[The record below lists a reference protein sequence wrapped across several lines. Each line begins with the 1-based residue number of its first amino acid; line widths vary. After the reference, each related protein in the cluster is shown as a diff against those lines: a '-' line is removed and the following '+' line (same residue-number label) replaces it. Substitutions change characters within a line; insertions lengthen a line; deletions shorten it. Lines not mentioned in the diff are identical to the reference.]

1 MRYSLLTILFACTIS
16 AAMSQTLGTW
26 SNTGPVLFPTNVSGQ
41 VDGIGRTCQIKFH
54 PTNPQKM
61 YAVSAS
67 GGLFISNNNG
77 VTWAPTPGTEQL
89 PTTACAS
96 VCIDYTNDN
105 ILYLSTG
112 DPNYYGDDF
121 GIWKSTNGGTTWAAS
136 NTGIGN
142 RMAVE
147 ILMDPNDHTV
157 LVAATDDGIWKSTN
171 SGASW
176 TGQLTGKTFRDMKLK
191 PTTRTLYAVTE
202 MEFYKST
209 DFGNTWTAV
218 TNGITPPTNN
228 GGMRIAVS
236 PADTNRVYVA
246 TTDGFGV
253 VFRSN
258 NSAQTFTQIYSSTT
272 QCLVCYD
279 STVTS
284 GSQGDY
290 NFDLNAN
297 PTNADEVIL
306 VSHCVWRSTDGGNNW
321 SWRTQWWNQVH
332 TDMHHI
338 EFNPY
343 NPTQLFNA
351 NDGGVWLSTDPL
363 ATAWAPR
370 ADGLAASEIYHAA
383 QSQKIRQLIS
393 IGTQDNG
400 ELYYDGIWKCNRG
413 GDWGAVCAF
422 DYLGTG
428 STVWYLGSGDRRNL
442 QPLGGDQSYN
452 SPFVADNG
460 SAVAFFPSLTNVAY
474 IGKDSI
480 FRSMDINSNPPTW
493 SLIDIVTG
501 TILDMSF
508 SRADSNIL
516 YVVADNGVLYRS
528 DNALAANPTLIAIN
542 TPSTNNNGAS
552 IATNKSDPNIVYLSC
567 NNKLYRSANKGATW
581 TNITYNLPN
590 LNIRKVFHDD
600 YLPNERLYVN
610 AGSYVYYKDN
620 TTTTWTN
627 YSNAYGLPT
636 IANASDFMMYND
648 GTSASVLRLSTYG
661 RGVWECPM
669 NINLPPACSF
679 TADKQ
684 NICASDTVHYTG
696 SLFGNYTS
704 YHWTFPGGNPATS
717 TVLNPVVVYPANG
730 TYNAILTAVGPGGTT
745 ADTQFSYIVVS
756 LGSGN
761 PIQEGFETAVYP
773 PAGWQLQSL
782 TGASWVSTTIAGGF
796 GTSAHSILAD
806 NFDNDA
812 GGQHDAI
819 ITPKINLTGAVNPY
833 VTFDVAYARYPNYND
848 SLMVQIST
856 DCGKHYAPVYI
867 KYDVALATA
876 PDKTDSM
883 FKPTA
888 LQWRKDTIW
897 LTPYIGNSVMLS
909 FENIGHY
916 GQALYLDNINIIG
929 PVSVEHIADNNS
941 LKVYP
946 NPTTGI
952 LNIDAEGIQGSTITI
967 SCYDIVGK
975 LVQQKTLSTHNN
987 TLSTTMNLSNV
998 PKGVYLI
1005 QLQTDTGTQYMKRI
1019 VVE

>member
-1 MRYSLLTILFACTIS
+1 MRSSLLTILFVCTIT

-26 SNTGPVLFPTNVSGQ
+26 SNTGPIQFPVNVSGQ

-67 GGLFISNNNG
+67 GGLFISSNNG
-77 VTWAPTPGTEQL
+77 LTWAPTLGTDQL

-121 GIWKSTNGGTTWAAS
+121 GIWKSTNGGNTWAAS
-136 NTGIGN
+136 NAGIGN

-171 SGASW
+171 SGATW
-176 TGQLTGKTFRDMKLK
+176 TGQFTGKHFRDMKLK

-209 DFGNTWTAV
+209 DFGNTWTQV
-218 TNGITPPTNN
+218 TSGVTPPANN

-246 TTDGFGV
+246 TTDGFGI

-258 NSAQTFTQIYSSTT
+258 DGAQTFTQIYSSTT
-272 QCLVCYD
+272 QCVVCYD
-279 STVTS
+279 TSVTS

-290 NFDLNAN
+290 NFDLTAN

-306 VSHCVWRSTDGGNNW
+306 VSHCVWRSIDGGYNW
-321 SWRTQWWNQVH
+321 GWRTQWWNQVH

-363 ATAWAPR
+363 ATAWGPR

-400 ELYYDGIWKCNRG
+400 ELYFDGIWKCNRG
-413 GDWGAVCAF
+413 GDWGSVCSF

-428 STVWYLGSGDRRNL
+428 STVWYLDAGNRRNL
-442 QPLGGDQSYN
+442 QPLAGDQSFALPYLAGYAN
-452 SPFVADNG
+452 
-460 SAVAFFPSLTNVAY
+460 AVAFHPNVPNVAY
-474 IGKDSI
+474 LAKDTI
-480 FRSMDINSNPPTW
+480 YRSTDINANPPTW
-493 SLIDIVTG
+493 TQIDIFSGST
-501 TILDMSF
+501 LDVSF
-508 SRADSNIL
+508 CAADSNIV
-516 YVVADNGVLYRS
+516 YAVGDDGYIYRC
-528 DNALAANPTLIAIN
+528 DNALAANPIFVAFL
-542 TPSTNNNGAS
+542 TPFTTTNGAS

-567 NNKLYRSANKGATW
+567 GNRLYRSANKGQTW

-610 AGSYVYYKDN
+610 SGSYVYYKDN

-627 YSNAYGLPT
+627 YSNAYGLPSV
-636 IANASDFMMYND
+636 ANVSDFMMYNN

-661 RGVWECPM
+661 RGLWECAM
-669 NINLPPACSF
+669 NVNLPPACTF

-684 NICASDTVHYTG
+684 NICADDTVHYTG
-696 SLFGNYTS
+696 TLFGNYTS
-704 YHWTFPGGNPATS
+704 YSWTFPGGIPATS
-717 TVLNPVVVYPANG
+717 TALNPVVVYPANG
-730 TYNAILTAVGPGGTT
+730 TYNAILTATGPGGIT

-756 LGSGN
+756 LGIGGT
-761 PIQEGFETAVYP
+761 IQEGFEGPTYP
-773 PAGWQLQSL
+773 STGWSL
-782 TGASWVSTTIAGGF
+782 ASHTGAAWTVTGIGGGF

-806 NFDNDA
+806 NFDNDG

-819 ITPKINLTGAVNPY
+819 ISPKINLTGATNPY
-833 VTFDVAYARYPNYND
+833 VTFDRAYARYPGYND
-848 SLMVQIST
+848 SLMVQVST

-867 KYDVALATA
+867 KYDTALATA
-876 PDKTDSM
+876 PDKTDSI

-888 LQWRKDTIW
+888 AQWRKDTIW
-897 LTPYIGNSVMLS
+897 LTAYVGNSVMLS

-916 GQALYLDNINIIG
+916 GQALYLDNINIVG
-929 PVSVEHIADNNS
+929 ALGVEPIADNYS

-946 NPTTGI
+946 NPTTGL
-952 LNIDAEGIQGSTITI
+952 LNISAEGLQGNNATI

-975 LVQQKTLSTHNN
+975 LILQRTLSNN
-987 TLSTTMNLSNV
+987 NHTLNTSIDISNM
-998 PKGVYLI
+998 PKGVYLMQI
-1005 QLQTDTGTQYMKRI
+1005 QTDAGTQYVKRI
-1019 VVE
+1019 VLE